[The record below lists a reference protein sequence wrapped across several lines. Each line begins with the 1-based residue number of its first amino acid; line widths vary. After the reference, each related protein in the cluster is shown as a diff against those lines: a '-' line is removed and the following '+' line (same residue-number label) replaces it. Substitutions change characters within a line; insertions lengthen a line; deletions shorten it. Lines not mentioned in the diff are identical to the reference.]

1 MNISPSEFLCIC
13 ELSTKE
19 IEPVYMV
26 NNKSNDEKCGSK
38 SKEILISICGQTDF
52 PDFDPMRKWV

>member
-19 IEPVYMV
+19 IEPIDMV
-26 NNKSNDEKCGSK
+26 NDPFNNKLCEIESK
-38 SKEILISICGQTDF
+38 QMLWGICGQTDF